1 MRPLP
6 IRRFAPLLM
15 AGAVTVA
22 ATGCASTLNDAATIT
37 LRDREGTHTYD
48 IDRAEFQQDLAALVG
63 NAKFQQWAR
72 EQQVTPRGDNK
83 NTTDQLFAGFLLRQ
97 RINQIPYD
105 REFDALDLKV
115 TPAMRDQA
123 RKQLTSEFALQSE
136 LAAPPSGG
144 GANGQNSQP
153 TFVGPG
159 VVFNS
164 FPKWLQDRLIE
175 REARAYAVINYYRG
189 ANPTPEQVS
198 RFYQEFA
205 AQLCPSNRALAHIA
219 VRDEAG
225 ANALLRKIKSG
236 QTSFASAAKQSLD
249 TVTANN
255 GGFVGCFTPG
265 SFVKEVEDAASKAPL
280 DTPIG
285 PIKTPQGYEIVLVTR
300 PSLASLGP
308 QIAQAMGQGA
318 AIDLRMDQMKVRVD
332 PRYGTAQRSQQGFTV
347 KPPAVPNPRDQRDRS
362 NAPATTTVP
371 GGGG

>member
-6 IRRFAPLLM
+6 LRRFAPLLL
-15 AGAVTVA
+15 AGVVA
-22 ATGCASTLNDAATIT
+22 AVASGCASTLNDAATIT
-37 LRDREGTHTYD
+37 LRDRQGTHTYD

-63 NAKFQQWAR
+63 NQRFQQWAR

-83 NTTDQLFAGFLLRQ
+83 NTADQLFAGFLLRQ

-105 REFDALDLKV
+105 REFDALGLKLTPDL
-115 TPAMRDQA
+115 RDQA
-123 RKQLTSEFALQSE
+123 RKQLTQQFALQNE
-136 LAAPPSGG
+136 LAAPPGG
-144 GANGQNSQP
+144 SSANGQNAQP
-153 TFVGPG
+153 TFIGPG

-164 FPKWLQDRLIE
+164 FPKWLQDRLVE
-175 REARAYAVINYYRG
+175 REARAYAVINYYRS
-189 ANPTPEQVS
+189 ANPTAEQVT

-219 VRDEAG
+219 VRDEAS
-225 ANALLRKIKSG
+225 AKAMLDKIKSG
-236 QTSFASAAKQSLD
+236 QTTFEQAATLSLD
-249 TVTANN
+249 TVTAKN

-265 SFVKEVEDAASKAPL
+265 SFEKEVEDAAANAPL

-285 PIKTPQGYEIVLVTR
+285 PVKTPQGYELVLVTR

-308 QIAQAMGQGA
+308 QIAQAMTQGA

-332 PRYGTAQRSQQGFTV
+332 PRYGTAQRTQQGFTV
-347 KPPAVPNPRDQRDRS
+347 QPPAVPSPRDGRDRS
-362 NAPATTTVP
+362 NAPTTTVP